1 MNPMRGLW
9 GHSLYQSTKA
19 ARGTRARRRYN
30 PAAPR
35 PMAAQVDVLEQR
47 LVLSPGTLVIG
58 SDQGASVIGV
68 FDKETGFPLYQFNP
82 YVDVPGFTGGV
93 RTAVGFILDVNGNST
108 HEVIIA
114 APGPGLFIPDPNAAG
129 PVRIFSARGGT
140 LLGGT
145 TVTAG
150 QLLTSLN
157 PYPTFGGGIFVA
169 AADFDRDGYSEVVTG
184 ADEGGGP
191 HVRIVTLS
199 PFTPFRILFDAFV
212 FNPSFRGGVRVA
224 TGNVNFP
231 TDLTPDLIVGAGPG
245 GGPHVRVFDGTNGV
259 QFAEPAGSFF
269 AYNPGFAGGVY
280 VASGNF
286 GPDAFNE
293 TRAEVVV
300 GAGQGGGPH
309 VRIIDIFGQ
318 DPNNPAFDF
327 TSRFVFELSFTGGV
341 RVAAA
346 YVNGDIIADLIVGR
360 GPGFPADGND
370 IRVFFGASTTVLY
383 QGVAFNPRFF
393 GGIFPSSS
401 KFLAFAGSS
410 EPLKIDSDAESTD
423 DAVTRI
429 TTDDVRTLFDAA
441 IARFEAAGVSES
453 LLNEL
458 GGLQIYVAN
467 LEDGF
472 LALASQDAII
482 VDDDAAG
489 FGWFVDP
496 TPFDDQEFGP
506 DGLAIHPDALGKVDL
521 FTTLMHEF
529 GHHLGFSDL
538 NSDAQPGPLMQATL
552 NVGERRLPERSALD
566 VLFTGDTLLDQLM
579 APSLF

>member
-1 MNPMRGLW
+1 MNPMRGFWGRSLW
-9 GHSLYQSTKA
+9 QSANAAHTTK
-19 ARGTRARRRYN
+19 ARRRFN
-30 PAAPR
+30 LAAPR

-47 LVLSPGTLVIG
+47 LVLSPGSLVIG
-58 SDQGASVIGV
+58 SDRGASVIGV
-68 FDKETGFPLYQFNP
+68 FDKESGFPLYQFNP
-82 YVDVPGFTGGV
+82 YADVPGYNGGV
-93 RTAVGFILDVNGNST
+93 RTAMGFILDFNGNST

-114 APGPGLFIPDPNAAG
+114 APGPGLFIPDPNAPG
-129 PVRIFSARGGT
+129 PVRVFSARGGT

-145 TVTAG
+145 TVNAG

-169 AADFDRDGYSEVVTG
+169 AADFDRDGYAEVVTG

-191 HVRIVTLS
+191 HVRVVTLS

-212 FNPSFRGGVRVA
+212 YDPSFAGGVRVA

-231 TDLTPDLIVGAGPG
+231 NDLTPDLIVGAGPG
-245 GGPHVRVFDGTNGV
+245 GGPHVRVFNGVNGV
-259 QFAEPAGSFF
+259 QFAGAAGSFF
-269 AYNPGFAGGVY
+269 AYNPGFAGGVF

-300 GAGQGGGPH
+300 GAGAGGGPH
-309 VRIIDIFGQ
+309 VRIIDIFGP

-370 IRVFFGASTTVLY
+370 IRVFFGATTTVLY

-401 KFLAFAGSS
+401 KFIAFAGSS
-410 EPLKIDSDAESTD
+410 EPLQIDPSAEPTGD
-423 DAVTRI
+423 GVTRI
-429 TTDDVRTLFDAA
+429 TTDDVGTLFDAA
-441 IARFEAAGVSES
+441 IDRFEAAGVSES

-472 LALASQDAII
+472 LALAGEDAII

-496 TPFDDQEFGP
+496 TPFDDEEFGP
-506 DGLAIHPDALGKVDL
+506 DGFAIDQAASGKVDL
-521 FTTLMHEF
+521 FTTLMHEL
-529 GHHLGFSDL
+529 GHHLGLGDL
-538 NSDAQPGPLMQATL
+538 NSDAQSGQLMQGTL
-552 NVGERRLPERSALD
+552 NVGERRLPERSAFD
-566 VLFTGDTLLDQLM
+566 VLFSGDNLLDQLM